1 MNMTNVIM
9 SYYIEVVNA
18 LMIFCTLPYVYVLC
32 VGPLSLLPAQFAYT
46 VVHCCAS
53 LIVALGSAVS
63 CFHILYVIKFE
74 VLFSLDPQEVG
85 RRSFV
90 LLALVICLPNALVG
104 IYTTFKGLHVAKDVV
119 MLTQSESVGTG
130 LPFLPIY
137 TGCWALL
144 FFFYLFSSNFLS

>member
-32 VGPLSLLPAQFAYT
+32 VGPLPLLPAQFAYT

-63 CFHILYVIKFE
+63 CFHILYVTKFE
-74 VLFSLDPQEVG
+74 ILFSLDPQEVG
-85 RRSFV
+85 RRQGWEFALLLKIAHIKER
-90 LLALVICLPNALVG
+90 LLAIRSHC
-104 IYTTFKGLHVAKDVV
+104 
-119 MLTQSESVGTG
+119 S
-130 LPFLPIY
+130 
-137 TGCWALL
+137 
-144 FFFYLFSSNFLS
+144 

>member
-32 VGPLSLLPAQFAYT
+32 VGPLPLLPAQFAYT

-63 CFHILYVIKFE
+63 CFHILYVTKFE
-74 VLFSLDPQEVG
+74 ILFSLDPQEVG
-85 RRSFV
+85 RRQGWEFALSLKIAHIKER
-90 LLALVICLPNALVG
+90 LLAIRSHC
-104 IYTTFKGLHVAKDVV
+104 
-119 MLTQSESVGTG
+119 S
-130 LPFLPIY
+130 
-137 TGCWALL
+137 
-144 FFFYLFSSNFLS
+144 